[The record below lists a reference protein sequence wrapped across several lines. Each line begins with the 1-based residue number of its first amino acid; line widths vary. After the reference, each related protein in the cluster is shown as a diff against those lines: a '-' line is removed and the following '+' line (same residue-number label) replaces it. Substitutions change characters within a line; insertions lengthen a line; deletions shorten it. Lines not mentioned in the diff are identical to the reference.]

1 MSVIKNHKKKIIL
14 KFEYVGASFEISS
27 TLISQFLRSEIV
39 GIIINRVIIGR
50 HETILASTGSTPGLH
65 TCGKLYNCEID
76 FFISNFFGGHSLTDI
91 SN

>member
-14 KFEYVGASFEISS
+14 KFEYVCASFEISS

-50 HETILASTGSTPGLH
+50 HETILASTGSTHVANYIIVRL
-65 TCGKLYNCEID
+65 I

>member
-50 HETILASTGSTPGLH
+50 HETILASTGSTHVANYVG
-65 TCGKLYNCEID
+65 NCEID